1 MAYRCLEDPPG
12 GLTPEKIAV
21 FWQTFI
27 GVLRITGVVC
37 QMTGET
43 LARGA

>member
-1 MAYRCLEDPPG
+1 MAYRCLEDPPDR
-12 GLTPEKIAV
+12 LTPEKIAV

-27 GVLRITGVVC
+27 GVLRITAVVGEL
-37 QMTGET
+37 TGET